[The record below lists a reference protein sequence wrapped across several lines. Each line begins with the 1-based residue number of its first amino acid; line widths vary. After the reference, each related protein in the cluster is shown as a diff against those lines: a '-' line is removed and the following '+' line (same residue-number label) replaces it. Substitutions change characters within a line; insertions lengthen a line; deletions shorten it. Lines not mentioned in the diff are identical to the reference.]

1 MSLFSDIAVV
11 LRRLDFSE
19 TSQVLV
25 LLTREHG
32 QQRLIAKGIKRST
45 KTRASVGIDLLEVG
59 RLVFSRRP
67 GKEDNLATLTEWRQE
82 ETFPHLRKDLTR
94 NYAAQYAAEVTSHLM
109 EVHDPHPELFDGLCH
124 FFRALKDGQPI
135 GLLAR
140 YLWFMLTEIGLRPEL
155 TCCMGCGRSVE
166 KDATLYFSS
175 HQGGAICRDCEPSA
189 VEKRRISGALAR
201 ALSVVGSPQP
211 LDEPKL
217 AREAFDLLD
226 YHLTEL
232 LSRPP
237 KLSAPLRAVLKTK

>member
-11 LRRLDFSE
+11 LRRLDYSE

-32 QQRLIAKGIKRST
+32 QQRLIAKGVKRST

-67 GKEDNLATLTEWRQE
+67 GKEETLATLTEWRQE
-82 ETFPHLRKDLTR
+82 ETYPHLRTDLVR

-109 EVHDPHPELFDGLCH
+109 EVHDPHPELFDGLRH
-124 FFRALKDGQPI
+124 FFRALKEGPPI

-140 YLWFMLTEIGLRPEL
+140 YLWFMLTQIGLRPEMAR
-155 TCCMGCGRSVE
+155 CMGCGRPVE
-166 KDATLYFSS
+166 KDGTLYFSS
-175 HQGGAICRDCEPSA
+175 HQGGAICRDCEPAA
-189 VEKRRISGALAR
+189 VEKRRISGALGR
-201 ALSVVGSPQP
+201 ALGVVGSPHP

-237 KLSAPLRAVLKTK
+237 KLSAPLRSAMK

>member
-1 MSLFSDIAVV
+1 MSLFSDSAVV
-11 LRRLDFSE
+11 LRRLDYSE

-32 QQRLIAKGIKRST
+32 QQRLIAKGVKRST

-67 GKEDNLATLTEWRQE
+67 GKEETLATLTEWRQE
-82 ETFPHLRKDLTR
+82 ETFPHLRTDLVR

-109 EVHDPHPELFDGLCH
+109 EVHDPHPELFDGLCI
-124 FFRALKDGQPI
+124 FFRALKDGSSI

-140 YLWFMLTEIGLRPEL
+140 YLWFMLTQIGLRPEL
-155 TCCMGCGRSVE
+155 SRCMGCGRSVE
-166 KDATLYFSS
+166 TDRALYFSS
-175 HQGGAICRDCEPSA
+175 HQGGAICRDCEPA
-189 VEKRRISGALAR
+189 IVEKRKISAALTR
-201 ALSVVGSPQP
+201 ALGIVGSPHP

-226 YHLTEL
+226 HHLTEL

-237 KLSAPLRAVLKTK
+237 KLSAPLRSAMQ

>member
-11 LRRLDFSE
+11 LRRLDYSE

-32 QQRLIAKGIKRST
+32 QQRIIAKGVKRAT

-67 GKEDNLATLTEWRQE
+67 GKEETLATLTEWRQE
-82 ETFPHLRKDLTR
+82 ETFPHLRTDLVR

-109 EVHDPHPELFDGLCH
+109 EVHDPHPELFDGLRK
-124 FFRALKDGQPI
+124 FFRALKDGPAI

-140 YLWFMLTEIGLRPEL
+140 YLWFMLTQIGLRPEL
-155 TCCMGCGRSVE
+155 SRCMGCGRSVE
-166 KDATLYFSS
+166 KDATVYFSS
-175 HQGGAICRDCEPSA
+175 HQGGAICRDCEPA
-189 VEKRRISGALAR
+189 IVEKRRMSVALAR
-201 ALSVVGSPQP
+201 ALGVIGSPHP
-211 LDEPKL
+211 LDDTKL

-232 LSRPP
+232 LARPP
-237 KLSAPLRAVLKTK
+237 KLSGPLRAALK

>member
-11 LRRLDFSE
+11 LRRLDYSE

-25 LLTREHG
+25 LLTRDHG
-32 QQRLIAKGIKRST
+32 QQRLIAKGVKRAT

-67 GKEDNLATLTEWRQE
+67 GKEDTLATLTEWRQE
-82 ETFPHLRKDLTR
+82 ETFPHLRTDLVR

-109 EVHDPHPELFDGLCH
+109 EVHDPHPALFDGLRH
-124 FFRALKDGQPI
+124 FFRALKDGPPI

-140 YLWFMLTEIGLRPEL
+140 YLWFLLTQIGLRPEL
-155 TCCMGCGRSVE
+155 SRCMGCGRSVE
-166 KDATLYFSS
+166 KDATVYFSS
-175 HQGGAICRDCEPSA
+175 HQGGAICRDCEPA
-189 VEKRRISGALAR
+189 IVEKRRISVALAR
-201 ALSVVGSPQP
+201 SFGAVGSPHP
-211 LDEPKL
+211 LDDPKL

-237 KLSAPLRAVLKTK
+237 KLSAPLRSTMQ